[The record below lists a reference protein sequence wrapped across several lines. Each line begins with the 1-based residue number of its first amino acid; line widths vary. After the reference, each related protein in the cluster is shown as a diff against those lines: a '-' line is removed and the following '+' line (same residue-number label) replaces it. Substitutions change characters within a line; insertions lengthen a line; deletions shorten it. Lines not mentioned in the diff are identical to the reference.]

1 MPMMARQPDA
11 VVKEKSMLNAAI
23 MTMLCG
29 CVLLV
34 DAPASSEEALPPDCE
49 NAMTQTD
56 MNICAGDAYAEADKA
71 LNVQWMATKKAAA
84 VWDDLIESEDRPRGA
99 EERLLK
105 AQRAWLAYR
114 DSQCEALGFTVEGG
128 TMQPLVVSSCLAD
141 LTRKRTEELG
151 QLSDGFV
158 N

>member
-1 MPMMARQPDA
+1 MKAG
-11 VVKEKSMLNAAI
+11 LL
-23 MTMLCG
+23 TMLCG

-34 DAPASSEEALPPDCE
+34 DAPASSDDALPVDCKD
-49 NAMTQTD
+49 AQTQSD
-56 MNICAGDAYAEADKA
+56 MNICAAEDYQAADKA
-71 LNVQWMATKKAAA
+71 LNAQWLATKKAAI
-84 VWDDLIESEDRPRGA
+84 VWDGLTGSEDGPGGA

-114 DSQCEALGFTVEGG
+114 DSQCDAVGFTVEGG
-128 TMQPLVVSSCLAD
+128 TIRPLVVSNCLAD

-151 QLSDGFV
+151 KLADSFV

>member
-1 MPMMARQPDA
+1 
-11 VVKEKSMLNAAI
+11 
-23 MTMLCG
+23 MTKVPALMMLCG
-29 CVLLV
+29 CVLLM
-34 DAPASSEEALPPDCE
+34 DAPASSEDARPVDCK
-49 NAMTQTD
+49 NAETQTD
-56 MNICAGDAYAEADKA
+56 MNICAADDFKKADKA
-71 LNVQWMATKKAAA
+71 LNAQWLATRKAAVA
-84 VWDDLIESEDRPRGA
+84 WDAPVGSGKPSHGA

-128 TMQPLVVSSCLAD
+128 SMQPLVVSSCLAD

-151 QLSDGFV
+151 TLSDSFV